1 VVERSGFF
9 GFLESREVYYASV
22 STHGVLMGFVLTT
35 FFIMG
40 FGYYVATSSLKLPVW
55 NKTFAWTGFG
65 VALAG
70 VVMAALPLLSGAAS
84 VLYTFYPPMK
94 AHPMFYIGATL
105 LVVGSWFWCV

>member
-1 VVERSGFF
+1 MDNAVEKKLALAHLWVAFGAFALAAVMGLYQVIERSGFF

-55 NKTFAWTGFG
+55 TKPSPGP
-65 VALAG
+65 AL
-70 VVMAALPLLSGAAS
+70 L
-84 VLYTFYPPMK
+84 
-94 AHPMFYIGATL
+94 
-105 LVVGSWFWCV
+105 